1 MSIST
6 WAPELL
12 LETFQWL
19 PLTSLIAAQ
28 GVNRQWR
35 RLVPLADIFPA
46 RRALF
51 DLYIDL
57 LASPEFLPTRPAILE
72 KLLPFDREAY
82 VAFFRDHD
90 CPLPDEFLLWVLEW
104 PNKAVIGHIWP
115 GLELSEG
122 NCLRACL
129 EPLPGE
135 REVIRTIYFNPNP
148 P

>member
-12 LETFQWL
+12 LEIFQWL
-19 PLTSLIAAQ
+19 PLKSLIAAQ

-35 RLVPLADIFPA
+35 RLVPLAGILPA

-57 LASPEFLPTRPAILE
+57 LSSPGFLPTRPAILE
-72 KLLPFDREAY
+72 KLRPFDREAY
-82 VAFFRDHD
+82 AAFFRDND

-104 PNKAVIGHIWP
+104 PNKAVIGYSWP
-115 GLELSEG
+115 GLQVSGE
-122 NCLRACL
+122 NRLRAPL
-129 EPLPGE
+129 EPQPGE
-135 REVIRTIYFNPNP
+135 T
-148 P
+148 